1 MVQMGRAPARIAAA
15 LACFAI
21 GSGCGGGSSEPSSP
35 DLTTQDQTTIADA
48 AGESTTAELPP
59 GAKPSLPVE
68 AYWFGPMVGAA
79 EAITAREIRSHGP
92 SYSYSVYYEL
102 PSAEGRTSAEPG
114 KAPPPGE
121 IHVINLARRGEV
133 IRKTIATYE
142 QGKQATITLAG
153 GEEATFFPFP
163 GPSEVGFAVVTKSTL
178 IQVLGPGVTLLVEE
192 ERKAM
197 AVRLRPL

>member
-1 MVQMGRAPARIAAA
+1 
-15 LACFAI
+15 
-21 GSGCGGGSSEPSSP
+21 
-35 DLTTQDQTTIADA
+35 
-48 AGESTTAELPP
+48 
-59 GAKPSLPVE
+59 
-68 AYWFGPMVGAA
+68 MVGAA
-79 EAITAREIRSHGP
+79 EAITAREIRSRP